1 MFPGRGIIQPIISA
15 PMIHHLTI
23 KNFKSIKEAQT
34 RLPEHVSAVVG
45 LNGVGKTNVI
55 QSINFVRNLVMGE
68 NTSTALNRIA
78 LTPKEI
84 FNYNESSPEVYF
96 GLVIADLSDNRYFFE
111 VTLQLVTGITNV
123 QSLVVKQEALY
134 TYKDGQTREP
144 VYKRDGLKLVDQR
157 NADIPLAVEAD
168 KLAISLYQNPDVLA
182 AKGIFAAIA
191 IPDQD
196 AIEFRESLVKAG
208 DKGLAGLIVRLRQ
221 KDSGAY
227 DQFMKIVKKLLPMF
241 STVVE
246 LSTTQAQTGTP
257 ETEKPYI
264 VLLEEANLK
273 GRLSVKSLSSGD
285 LRTLY
290 IIASV
295 MNLPPGSTFI
305 IEETENGLHPN
316 RLTKL
321 LDHLE
326 MLSMKRDIQII
337 YSTHSPIVIN
347 KLKAEEVIFVEK
359 DTPHGTRL
367 HVLSDTQHQTNIRK
381 LLEDGVP
388 LAEYMYTRV
397 LPAN

>member
-1 MFPGRGIIQPIISA
+1 MIQYIA
-15 PMIHHLTI
+15 I
-23 KNFKSIKEAQT
+23 KNFKSIKDAQT

-45 LNGVGKTNVI
+45 LNGVGKTNLI
-55 QSINFVRNLVMGE
+55 QSVNFVRSLVMGE
-68 NTSTALNRIA
+68 NTLAALTRIA

-84 FNYNESSPEVYF
+84 FNYNESSPEIYF
-96 GLVIADLSDNRYFFE
+96 GLVIADLSENKYLFE
-111 VTLQLVTGITNV
+111 VTLQLVSETTNL
-123 QSLVVKQEALY
+123 QNLVVKHEALY
-134 TYKDGQTREP
+134 KYREGDVREP
-144 VYKRDGLKLVDQR
+144 VYRRDELKLSDQH

-196 AIEFRESLVKAG
+196 AIEFRESIVKAG

-221 KDSGAY
+221 KDPVAY
-227 DQFMKIVKKLLPMF
+227 DQFIKTVKRLLPTF
-241 STVVE
+241 SAVVE
-246 LSTTQAQTGTP
+246 LSPTQAQTGTP
-257 ETEKPYI
+257 ETEKPYM

-273 GRLSVKSLSSGD
+273 GRLSVKSLSAGD

-305 IEETENGLHPN
+305 IEEAENGLHPK
-316 RLTKL
+316 RLTSL
-321 LDHLE
+321 LDHLD

-347 KLKAEEVIFVEK
+347 KLKAEDVIFVEK
-359 DTPHGTRL
+359 DTSHGTRF
-367 HVLSDTQHQTNIRK
+367 HVLSDTEHVTNIKK

-388 LAEYMYTRV
+388 LAEYMYTRM
-397 LPAN
+397 LPTN